1 MRPVLLEMAGF
12 GSFREPTT
20 VDFAG
25 VEYFALVGPT
35 GSGKSTVID
44 AMTFALYGSVPR
56 WDNART
62 VALALAPTVARGTVR
77 FVFDVAGRAGGTER
91 YVVARELRRA
101 ASGGV
106 SVRTARLERLR
117 DPAGTGAVEEETEPV
132 AEGAPATTKAVEE
145 LLGLPFGD
153 FTTCVVLPQGEFAEF
168 LHTEPRKRQET
179 LVRLLGLGVYDTI
192 AKEANAEARS
202 QEQRAQVLTEQL
214 GGYLDA
220 TAEAERV
227 AEERVTALAAVRARV
242 DEAMPVLTTATAELA
257 EVEATVERLSA
268 ERSLLT
274 GLVAPH
280 GLPALSERR
289 DASAAA
295 AAAARV
301 ALRTAEL
308 DDTVAREALTAAP
321 ARGPLEAARRHHAER
336 AGIAAELP
344 GARERQ
350 AKARESEAT
359 AGVDAA
365 AARSAVAEARTA
377 REVAAAAL
385 AESRDV
391 GGRLAAE
398 RDAFRAVVAPAGLD
412 ELAGRLAGAAAA
424 RDRAAHALTAA
435 ERADA
440 EARTTLAAAPDRA
453 PLEQARRD
461 RRALDDAVA
470 AHRVADEAVDTAA
483 AALAA
488 ATARAE
494 EAAAHVEHARAQRAA
509 SVRADLVAALR
520 PNLVVG
526 EECPVCAQAVAVL
539 PERLP
544 EGDLAAADRALAA
557 AEAALDRGRRAEAVA
572 TAEHARAAAAR
583 TSAADTVERLTAAL
597 AGIVAVSTDLAPTRP
612 AAPRPDPTIPTTVDA
627 STQSGFA
634 DPRPEST
641 STLSAC
647 RTVDE
652 AVTSP
657 AGRAAAGV
665 DLSADTEA
673 TVRPVREV
681 GGSNGRLPGSIV
693 VAADGERDDA
703 GVAPHERAVAVPSA
717 EMIESALAHLDQL
730 ATAARAADERLRRAR
745 AERDAAAAE
754 VEAVRAHAAS
764 AATALRNA
772 REPLVGFGAPP
783 VDDSE
788 PSAGWAAL
796 VEWAGRE
803 ADAREAAL
811 PAARVR
817 YREVQDVHGTAERAL
832 QLAEEVAERRRREE
846 TAAARAEQEASG
858 LVEQLERR
866 DRELV
871 VALRDAPD
879 DDAAAAALTRI
890 GELED
895 TVRAADAALRTA
907 RAAARAAE
915 DTASAVEREVA
926 TAWAELRTARDPL
939 VALDAPALGDD
950 LVGAWA
956 ELVAWARSAAEE
968 RAAQAHRAT
977 QSRASVAA
985 RRSAVVRR
993 VLDDLAAHDV
1003 PLASAPQRRTGPT
1016 ATPDGATGAVNEA
1029 ADPAGG
1035 ASAATAVGGAV
1046 VASTAEAATA
1056 SGALVAIAPAAEA
1069 EVVSGAA
1076 ATAVAT
1082 ALERARGA
1090 HARVV
1095 ERRAA
1100 AARLTADRDAAVE
1113 AHQVAKMLGHLLRS
1127 DGFPRWLV
1135 ASALDALVADASVS
1149 LAELSGGQF
1158 ELTHENGEF
1167 LVVDH
1172 TDADARRP
1180 VKTLSGGET
1189 FQASLALALALS
1201 AQMSGLAAH
1210 GAARL
1215 ESIFL
1220 DEGFGTLDEANLE
1233 TVAGTLEALASR
1245 GDRMVGVI
1253 THVPALAERVPVR
1266 YAVSRDQRSSSV
1278 TREGP

>member
-35 GSGKSTVID
+35 GAGKSTVID

-77 FVFDVAGRAGGTER
+77 FVFDVAGRAGDTER

-132 AEGAPATTKAVEE
+132 ADGAAATTKAVEE

-179 LVRLLGLGVYDTI
+179 LVRLLGLGVYDII
-192 AKEANAEARS
+192 AKEANSEARS

-214 GGYLDA
+214 AGYLDD
-220 TAEAERV
+220 TAEAER
-227 AEERVTALAAVRARV
+227 AAAERVAALAAVRARV
-242 DEAMPVLTTATAELA
+242 EAAMPLLTSADAELA
-257 EVEATVERLSA
+257 EIDASLERLSR
-268 ERSLLT
+268 ERARLT

-289 DASAAA
+289 TSSAAA

-301 ALRTAEL
+301 ALGAAEA
-308 DDTVAREALTAAP
+308 DDTVAREALAAAP
-321 ARGPLEAARRHHAER
+321 PRGPLETARRHHAER
-336 AGIAAELP
+336 ASIAAELP

-359 AGVDAA
+359 AGSDAA
-365 AARSAVAEARTA
+365 AARAAVEEARVA
-377 REVAAAAL
+377 REAAAVTL

-412 ELAGRLAGAAAA
+412 ALAGRLASALAA
-424 RDRAAHALTAA
+424 RDRATDALAAA
-435 ERADA
+435 EQADA
-440 EARTTLAAAPDRA
+440 EARSILTAAPDRA
-453 PLEQARRD
+453 PIEQARRD
-461 RRALDDAVA
+461 RRALDDAST
-470 AHRVADEAVDTAA
+470 AHRAASEAAETAT
-483 AALAA
+483 AALASA
-488 ATARAE
+488 STRAE
-494 EAAAHVEHARAQRAA
+494 EAAAHVEHARAERA
-509 SVRADLVAALR
+509 VRLRADLVAALR

-539 PERLP
+539 PEPLP
-544 EGDLAAADRALAA
+544 DGDLAAADRALAA
-557 AEAALDRGRRAEAVA
+557 AESALDRARRAEASA
-572 TAEHARAAAAR
+572 TADHARATAAL
-583 TSAADTVERLTAAL
+583 TSAADTVERLTAAI
-597 AGIVAVSTDLAPTRP
+597 AVVAPPITDLACAASAPVGHDPTSAGVAHDPAAASVAPGLALAEAGHRVEQRADEATAP
-612 AAPRPDPTIPTTVDA
+612 SDAAAPRPDPAI
-627 STQSGFA
+627 SS
-634 DPRPEST
+634 R
-641 STLSAC
+641 AC
-647 RTVDE
+647 WV
-652 AVTSP
+652 
-657 AGRAAAGV
+657 AAG
-665 DLSADTEA
+665 SHCA
-673 TVRPVREV
+673 TTQ
-681 GGSNGRLPGSIV
+681 
-693 VAADGERDDA
+693 
-703 GVAPHERAVAVPSA
+703 ERADALPSV
-717 EMIESALAHLDQL
+717 EMIEGALAHLDRL
-730 ATAARAADERLRRAR
+730 AAAARAADEHLRRAR
-745 AERDAAAAE
+745 AERDTAAAE
-754 VEAVRAHAAS
+754 VEAVRARTAS
-764 AATALRNA
+764 AATALRNT
-772 REPLVGFGAPP
+772 REPLVGFGAPA

-788 PSAGWAAL
+788 PSAGWSAL
-796 VEWAGRE
+796 VEWAARE

-817 YREVQDVHGTAERAL
+817 YREAQDVHGAAERAL
-832 QLAEEVAERRRREE
+832 QSAEEVAERRRREE

-866 DRELV
+866 DRELA

-879 DDAAAAALTRI
+879 DAEAAAALTRI

-895 TVRAADAALRTA
+895 TVRAADTALRAA
-907 RAAARAAE
+907 RAAAREAE
-915 DTASAVEREVA
+915 DAASAVERDVA
-926 TAWAELRTARDPL
+926 VAWAELRAARDPL

-950 LVGAWA
+950 LVVAWT
-956 ELVAWARSAAEE
+956 ELVAWARVAAED
-968 RAAQAHRAT
+968 RAAQAERAT
-977 QSRASVAA
+977 QNRASVAA
-985 RRSAVVRR
+985 RRSAVVQR
-993 VLDDLAAHDV
+993 VVDDLAAHD
-1003 PLASAPQRRTGPT
+1003 
-1016 ATPDGATGAVNEA
+1016 
-1029 ADPAGG
+1029 
-1035 ASAATAVGGAV
+1035 
-1046 VASTAEAATA
+1046 
-1056 SGALVAIAPAAEA
+1056 IAPAA

-1082 ALERARGA
+1082 ALERAKGA

-1095 ERRAA
+1095 ERRAT
-1100 AARLTADRDAAVE
+1100 AARLTADRDAAAE
-1113 AHQVAKMLGHLLRS
+1113 AQQVAKMLGHLLRS

-1201 AQMSGLAAH
+1201 AQLSGLAAH

-1233 TVAGTLEALASR
+1233 TVAGTLETLAAR

-1266 YAVSRDQRSSSV
+1266 FVVSRDQRSSSV
-1278 TREGP
+1278 TREGL

>member
-20 VDFAG
+20 VDFTGA
-25 VEYFALVGPT
+25 EYFALVGPT

-77 FVFDVAGRAGGTER
+77 FVFDVAARAGGTER

-132 AEGAPATTKAVEE
+132 ADGAPATTKAVEE

-179 LVRLLGLGVYDTI
+179 LVRLLGLGVYDVI
-192 AKEANAEARS
+192 AKDANAEARS

-214 GGYLDA
+214 AGYLDD
-220 TAEAERV
+220 TVDAER
-227 AEERVTALAAVRARV
+227 AAAERVTALTAVRVRV
-242 DEAMPVLTTATAELA
+242 DEAMPVLTAVAAELA
-257 EVEATVERLSA
+257 EIEATVGRLGA
-268 ERSLLT
+268 ERSRLT
-274 GLVAPH
+274 GVGTPA
-280 GLPALSERR
+280 GLEELAARR
-289 DASAAA
+289 ATSAATSA
-295 AAAARV
+295 
-301 ALRTAEL
+301 
-308 DDTVAREALTAAP
+308 VAREALGVAETDDTAAREAVAAAP
-321 ARGPLEAARRHHAER
+321 ARGPLELARRHHAER
-336 AGIAAELP
+336 ASIAAELP
-344 GARERQ
+344 GARDRQ

-359 AGVDAA
+359 AGSDAVAARAAVEEARAAREAA
-365 AARSAVAEARTA
+365 ATTLADA
-377 REVAAAAL
+377 REV
-385 AESRDV
+385 
-391 GGRLAAE
+391 GGTLAAE
-398 RDAFRAVVAPAGLD
+398 RDALRAVTAPAGVDALGGLLVSAVATRD
-412 ELAGRLAGAAAA
+412 HAVEALA
-424 RDRAAHALTAA
+424 AA

-440 EARTTLAAAPDRA
+440 EARSALAAAPDRA
-453 PLEQARRD
+453 PVEQARRD
-461 RRALDDAVA
+461 HRALVDARI
-470 AHRVADEAVDTAA
+470 AHRSASEAADRATAA
-483 AALAA
+483 V
-488 ATARAE
+488 TARSVRAE
-494 EAAAHVEHARAQRAA
+494 EASAHVGHARARRAA
-509 SVRADLVAALR
+509 ALRADLAAALR
-520 PNLVVG
+520 PNLAVG
-526 EECPVCAQAVAVL
+526 EECPVCTQAVAVL
-539 PERLP
+539 PGPLP

-557 AEAALDRGRRAEAVA
+557 AEAALDEARRAEA
-572 TAEHARAAAAR
+572 TAAADQARASAAR
-583 TSAADTVERLTAAL
+583 QDAADTVERLTAAL
-597 AGIVAVSTDLAPTRP
+597 ACADLPACVAGSAQTRP
-612 AAPRPDPTIPTTVDA
+612 EGGVFGTPPAIVGVDA
-627 STQSGFA
+627 PGA
-634 DPRPEST
+634 G
-641 STLSAC
+641 
-647 RTVDE
+647 VD
-652 AVTSP
+652 ATG
-657 AGRAAAGV
+657 AGGPGSDVVGPSDSAAAG
-665 DLSADTEA
+665 AA
-673 TVRPVREV
+673 R
-681 GGSNGRLPGSIV
+681 GGSPT
-693 VAADGERDDA
+693 AQQ
-703 GVAPHERAVAVPSA
+703 HEHAVPSA
-717 EMIESALAHLDQL
+717 ERIDAALAHLEAL
-730 ATAARAADERLRRAR
+730 AASARAADDAVRRAR
-745 AERDAAAAE
+745 AERDAATAE
-754 VEAVRAHAAS
+754 VETVRAHAA
-764 AATALRNA
+764 AAAAALRNA
-772 REPLVGFGAPP
+772 RDPLVGLGAPA
-783 VDDSE
+783 VDDGE

-796 VEWAGRE
+796 VAWASRE

-811 PAARVR
+811 PAARTR
-817 YREVQDVHGTAERAL
+817 YREMQDVHGAAERAL
-832 QLAEEVAERRRREE
+832 QSAEEVAERRRREE

-871 VALRDAPD
+871 AALRDAPD
-879 DDAAAAALTRI
+879 DETAAAQLERI

-895 TVRAADAALRTA
+895 ALRIADAALRSA
-907 RAAARAAE
+907 RAAARAA
-915 DTASAVEREVA
+915 DAAAASVEREVVA
-926 TAWAELRTARDPL
+926 AWAELRAARDPL
-939 VALDAPALGDD
+939 VAFDAPPLGDD
-950 LVGAWA
+950 LVAAWA
-956 ELVAWARSAAEE
+956 ELVDWARAAAQE
-968 RAAQAHRAT
+968 RAAGLHSAEHARA
-977 QSRASVAA
+977 AAAA
-985 RRSAVVRR
+985 RRAEVVRQ

-1003 PLASAPQRRTGPT
+1003 PLATAPHRNAAAGAPDATTAGSAADAATVVGDGAGAPPT
-1016 ATPDGATGAVNEA
+1016 AGAAAADGAGAA
-1029 ADPAGG
+1029 ATFG
-1035 ASAATAVGGAV
+1035 ASAVSAAGAEV
-1046 VASTAEAATA
+1046 A
-1056 SGALVAIAPAAEA
+1056 SGAAT
-1069 EVVSGAA
+1069 
-1076 ATAVAT
+1076 TAVAT

-1113 AHQVAKMLGHLLRS
+1113 AQQVAKMLGHLLRS

-1233 TVAGTLEALASR
+1233 TVASTLETLAAR
-1245 GDRMVGVI
+1245 GDRVVGVI

-1266 YAVSRDQRSSSV
+1266 FAVRRDQRSSSV
-1278 TREGP
+1278 TREGL

>member
-1 MRPVLLEMAGF
+1 
-12 GSFREPTT
+12 
-20 VDFAG
+20 
-25 VEYFALVGPT
+25 
-35 GSGKSTVID
+35 
-44 AMTFALYGSVPR
+44 
-56 WDNART
+56 
-62 VALALAPTVARGTVR
+62 
-77 FVFDVAGRAGGTER
+77 
-91 YVVARELRRA
+91 
-101 ASGGV
+101 
-106 SVRTARLERLR
+106 
-117 DPAGTGAVEEETEPV
+117 
-132 AEGAPATTKAVEE
+132 
-145 LLGLPFGD
+145 
-153 FTTCVVLPQGEFAEF
+153 
-168 LHTEPRKRQET
+168 
-179 LVRLLGLGVYDTI
+179 
-192 AKEANAEARS
+192 
-202 QEQRAQVLTEQL
+202 
-214 GGYLDA
+214 
-220 TAEAERV
+220 
-227 AEERVTALAAVRARV
+227 
-242 DEAMPVLTTATAELA
+242 
-257 EVEATVERLSA
+257 
-268 ERSLLT
+268 
-274 GLVAPH
+274 
-280 GLPALSERR
+280 
-289 DASAAA
+289 
-295 AAAARV
+295 
-301 ALRTAEL
+301 
-308 DDTVAREALTAAP
+308 
-321 ARGPLEAARRHHAER
+321 
-336 AGIAAELP
+336 
-344 GARERQ
+344 
-350 AKARESEAT
+350 
-359 AGVDAA
+359 
-365 AARSAVAEARTA
+365 
-377 REVAAAAL
+377 
-385 AESRDV
+385 
-391 GGRLAAE
+391 
-398 RDAFRAVVAPAGLD
+398 
-412 ELAGRLAGAAAA
+412 
-424 RDRAAHALTAA
+424 
-435 ERADA
+435 
-440 EARTTLAAAPDRA
+440 
-453 PLEQARRD
+453 
-461 RRALDDAVA
+461 
-470 AHRVADEAVDTAA
+470 
-483 AALAA
+483 
-488 ATARAE
+488 
-494 EAAAHVEHARAQRAA
+494 
-509 SVRADLVAALR
+509 
-520 PNLVVG
+520 
-526 EECPVCAQAVAVL
+526 
-539 PERLP
+539 
-544 EGDLAAADRALAA
+544 
-557 AEAALDRGRRAEAVA
+557 
-572 TAEHARAAAAR
+572 
-583 TSAADTVERLTAAL
+583 
-597 AGIVAVSTDLAPTRP
+597 
-612 AAPRPDPTIPTTVDA
+612 
-627 STQSGFA
+627 
-634 DPRPEST
+634 
-641 STLSAC
+641 
-647 RTVDE
+647 
-652 AVTSP
+652 
-657 AGRAAAGV
+657 
-665 DLSADTEA
+665 
-673 TVRPVREV
+673 
-681 GGSNGRLPGSIV
+681 
-693 VAADGERDDA
+693 
-703 GVAPHERAVAVPSA
+703 
-717 EMIESALAHLDQL
+717 MIESALAHLDQL
-730 ATAARAADERLRRAR
+730 AAAARAADERLRQAR

-817 YREVQDVHGTAERAL
+817 YREVQDVHATAERAL
-832 QLAEEVAERRRREE
+832 QSAEEVAERRRREE

-926 TAWAELRTARDPL
+926 TAWAELRAARDPL

-1046 VASTAEAATA
+1046 VASMRGCHR

-1113 AHQVAKMLGHLLRS
+1113 AQQVAKMLGHLLRS

-1266 YAVSRDQRSSSV
+1266 FAVSRDQRSSSV

>member
-132 AEGAPATTKAVEE
+132 ADGAAATTKAVEE

-220 TAEAERV
+220 TAAAERV

-242 DEAMPVLTTATAELA
+242 DAAMPVLTVATAELGQ
-257 EVEATVERLSA
+257 VEATLERLSA
-268 ERSLLT
+268 ERSRLT
-274 GLVAPH
+274 GLVAPQ

-301 ALRTAEL
+301 ALGAAEL
-308 DDTVAREALTAAP
+308 DDTVAREALAAAP

-365 AARSAVAEARTA
+365 AARSAVEEARTA
-377 REVAAAAL
+377 REAAAAAL

-398 RDAFRAVVAPAGLD
+398 RDAFRAVVAPGGLD
-412 ELAGRLAGAAAA
+412 ALAGRLAGAVAA
-424 RDRAAHALTAA
+424 RDRAEHALVAA

-440 EARTTLAAAPDRA
+440 EARATLAAAPDRA
-453 PLEQARRD
+453 PLEQAQRD

-494 EAAAHVEHARAQRAA
+494 DAAAHVEHARAQRAA
-509 SVRADLVAALR
+509 SVRADLVSALR

-572 TAEHARAAAAR
+572 TAEHARAAAAG

-597 AGIVAVSTDLAPTRP
+597 AGIASAITELAPTRP
-612 AAPRPDPTIPTTVDA
+612 AAPRPGPTIPTTVDA
-627 STQSGFA
+627 ST
-634 DPRPEST
+634 
-641 STLSAC
+641 
-647 RTVDE
+647 
-652 AVTSP
+652 
-657 AGRAAAGV
+657 
-665 DLSADTEA
+665 
-673 TVRPVREV
+673 
-681 GGSNGRLPGSIV
+681 
-693 VAADGERDDA
+693 
-703 GVAPHERAVAVPSA
+703 VPSA

-754 VEAVRAHAAS
+754 VEAVRARAAS

-817 YREVQDVHGTAERAL
+817 YREVQDVHATAERAL
-832 QLAEEVAERRRREE
+832 QSAEEVAERRRREE

-858 LVEQLERR
+858 FVEQLERR

-926 TAWAELRTARDPL
+926 TAWAELRAARDPL

-950 LVGAWA
+950 LVDAWA
-956 ELVAWARSAAEE
+956 ELVAWARSAAED
-968 RAAQAHRAT
+968 RAAHAHRAT

-1003 PLASAPQRRTGPT
+1003 SLASAAQRRTGGT
-1016 ATPDGATGAVNEA
+1016 AAAGGATGGVSEA
-1029 ADPAGG
+1029 ADTAAGG
-1035 ASAATAVGGAV
+1035 ASVATGVGGSGV
-1046 VASTAEAATA
+1046 VASTAQAAAAGGGVESAATR
-1056 SGALVAIAPAAEA
+1056 GAAAGNAADPGGAADSTVADGAAAGIAPAAEA

-1113 AHQVAKMLGHLLRS
+1113 AQQVAKMLGHLLRS

-1233 TVAGTLEALASR
+1233 TVAGTLETLAAR

-1266 YAVSRDQRSSSV
+1266 FVVSRDQRSSAV
-1278 TREGP
+1278 TREGL